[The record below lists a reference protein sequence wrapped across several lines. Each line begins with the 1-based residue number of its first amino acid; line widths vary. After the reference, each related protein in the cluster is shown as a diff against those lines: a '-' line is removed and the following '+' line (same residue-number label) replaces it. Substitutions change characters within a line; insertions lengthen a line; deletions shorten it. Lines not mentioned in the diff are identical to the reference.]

1 MTVNQ
6 IGSICHFAYSIPDH
20 SVPSGGALYPLRIYV
35 LIEKPQDGLEPG
47 YYEYDAEQNRLVC
60 FNDEVDVEQ
69 LKYCFNQEEMPFG
82 SSVQI
87 VIAANL
93 ERQPYKYANR
103 GYRLTLIEVGHVA
116 ENIMPRTRMKQ
127 EETMLLP
134 GFVLMICRAG
144 RTVSAVE

>member
-35 LIEKPQDGLEPG
+35 LIEKPQEGLDPG

-60 FNDEVDVEQ
+60 FNGEVDVEQ
-69 LKYCFNQEEMPFG
+69 LKYCFNQEEIPFG

-87 VIAANL
+87 VIAADL
-93 ERQPYKYANR
+93 EPLQWIYESFFY
-103 GYRLTLIEVGHVA
+103 Y
-116 ENIMPRTRMKQ
+116 
-127 EETMLLP
+127 
-134 GFVLMICRAG
+134 
-144 RTVSAVE
+144 